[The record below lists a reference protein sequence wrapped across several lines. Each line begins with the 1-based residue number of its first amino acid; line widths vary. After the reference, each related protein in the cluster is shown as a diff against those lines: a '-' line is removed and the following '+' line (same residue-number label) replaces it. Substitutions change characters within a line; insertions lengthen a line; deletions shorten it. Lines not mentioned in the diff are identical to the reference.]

1 MPRGVYAG
9 NHSVSGS
16 IYREIEIENENQS
29 GHLLA
34 FRRQIWHA
42 RELDEY
48 INANEIATTLQ
59 ATNIYNSNEAMKI
72 YESSTH
78 SSSL

>member
-1 MPRGVYAG
+1 MKINRVTD
-9 NHSVSGS
+9 
-16 IYREIEIENENQS
+16 
-29 GHLLA
+29 LLA